1 MSKTICFN
9 ALMEYYCLQLVFGY
23 PIPGY
28 WHGLFYLKVYGKK
41 YCDGSAVIYSQAA
54 LKGDS
59 ASHNR
64 VALIY
69 CCCTEC
75 ESHEKYVHV
84 CPYANAQA
92 IVTLSYIIQMERCW
106 IGFCQWIMTAFETSF
121 VCIVNG
127 AIWASRQ
134 FAWCV
139 VLYDQVFARTCA
151 TAVRIV

>member
-1 MSKTICFN
+1 MLKENYCVHVTLQYCTTFIQYYRTSLTCMSKTICFN

-92 IVTLSYIIQMERCW
+92 IVTLSYIIQMERC
-106 IGFCQWIMTAFETSF
+106 
-121 VCIVNG
+121 
-127 AIWASRQ
+127 
-134 FAWCV
+134 
-139 VLYDQVFARTCA
+139 
-151 TAVRIV
+151 